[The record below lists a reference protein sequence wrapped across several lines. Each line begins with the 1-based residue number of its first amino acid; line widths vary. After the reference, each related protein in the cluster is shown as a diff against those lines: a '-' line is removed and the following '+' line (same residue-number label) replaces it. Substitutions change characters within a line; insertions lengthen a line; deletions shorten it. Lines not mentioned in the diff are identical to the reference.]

1 LRNTL
6 KYFYRHP
13 DPIYYSLEKLFA
25 AIAGRIAGSYP
36 DEFQVEQVVLPFPSK
51 FKTILSNIRF
61 VKQRQGDIN
70 HITGDIHYGLL
81 RCGDD
86 RINLV
91 TVHDCVVLHR
101 YTAWNPRY
109 WLLKWIWYD
118 LPLRKADAVTVISE
132 STKNELLHFTRCRP
146 EKIRVIP
153 NFVDA
158 GFHAVASAFNNE
170 LPSILFV
177 GSTPNK
183 NLERLIAAIEGLTL
197 KLEIIGL
204 LNPEQESV
212 LNKHRIVY
220 HRSSGLTQEELMQK
234 YIDCDL
240 LAFPST
246 YEGFGLPIIEAQAIG
261 RPVLTSDLSPM
272 REVAGGGACLVD
284 PYDVSDIRG
293 KILRLLKEPAYREGI
308 IREGLKN
315 VERFRLDKVADQYA
329 ALYRELASK
338 KRRSL

>member
-25 AIAGRIAGSYP
+25 AIAGQIAGSYP

-51 FKTILSNIRF
+51 LKTLLSNIRF
-61 VKQRQGDIN
+61 VKKRQGDIN

-81 RCGDD
+81 RCDGD
-86 RINLV
+86 RINVV

-101 YTAWNPRY
+101 YSTWNPRY

-132 STKNELLHFTRCRP
+132 STKKELLHFTNCRP

-158 GFHAVASAFNNE
+158 GFHAVPSAFNSE
-170 LPSILFV
+170 CPSILFV
-177 GSTPNK
+177 GSTANK
-183 NLERLIAAIEGLTL
+183 NLERLIAAIEGLPV

-204 LNPEQESV
+204 LSPEQES
-212 LNKHRIVY
+212 LLSKHRIVY

-272 REVAGGGACLVD
+272 REVAGEGACLVD
-284 PYDVSDIRG
+284 PYDVAGIRG
-293 KILRLLKEPAYREGI
+293 KMLRLLKEPVYREGI
-308 IREGLKN
+308 IKEGLKN

-329 ALYRELASK
+329 ALYRELGLK
-338 KRRSL
+338 KDR